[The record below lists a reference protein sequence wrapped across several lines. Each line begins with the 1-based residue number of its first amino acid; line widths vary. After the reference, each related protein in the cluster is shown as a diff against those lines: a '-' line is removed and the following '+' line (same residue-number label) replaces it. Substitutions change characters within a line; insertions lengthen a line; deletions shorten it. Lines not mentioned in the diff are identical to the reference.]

1 MGVEAVARLLRGL
14 ADIVDPPAPP
24 PMIDDVGSERLGR
37 NQPRR
42 LGCME
47 LVVRPH
53 PWILSV
59 FTGKVPDNFIAQTGV
74 GEVEVPCPCKAVTAI
89 PWNIATPCE
98 GNCDRWFWYFAGTV
112 RVAYLSSH
120 EQDDDGQD
128 QGGQGNG
135 ADNDERGHVPD

>member
-1 MGVEAVARLLRGL
+1 MASDTDDAYSDSYARLERAVG
-14 ADIVDPPAPP
+14 VDPLRVF
-24 PMIDDVGSERLGR
+24 DRLGR

-47 LVVRPH
+47 LIARPL
-53 PWILSV
+53 PWMLAA
-59 FTGKVPDNFIAQTGV
+59 FTGTVPDNFIAQIGD